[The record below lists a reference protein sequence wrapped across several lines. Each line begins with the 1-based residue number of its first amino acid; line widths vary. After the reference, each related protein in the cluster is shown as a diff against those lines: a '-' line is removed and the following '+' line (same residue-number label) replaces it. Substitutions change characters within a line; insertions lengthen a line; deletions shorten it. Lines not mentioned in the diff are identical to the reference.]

1 MLVYKALNGLAPD
14 YITELLQYTSP
25 ARNLRSAALRHLDIP
40 RTNLATRGDR
50 AFAVAAPTLWNGL
63 PLALRSAPDLPSFK
77 RDLKTYMFQQP

>member
-40 RTNLATRGDR
+40 RTNLVTRGDR
-50 AFAVAAPTLWNGL
+50 AFTVAAPTLWNGL
-63 PLALRSAPDLPSFK
+63 PLVLRSAPDLPSFK